1 MESVGPELAGERRV
15 SRAIHQ
21 FRVGV
26 NRILSGTLSARL
38 LGIIDYVACVAATA
52 VPGTDLWDGI
62 RLECERE
69 FSGIRFG
76 KGTVAHGLEWETLK
90 LQTRLCSIPPG
101 NPSSTVPLFRNRH
114 VHIGALIRLWRRLA
128 LETEEWLANQGY
140 DTLLDVGPWGGFN
153 FVLEPDGYTRMPF
166 ARLTLAMGGLP
177 STPFHE
183 EGGLLFEHLLPRY
196 HAELHNAGVNFPPVW
211 QYQHAKRDTSGRL
224 LELSGTHY
232 FPAHTY
238 ERRTFIKV
246 RVSRACEAV
255 EEIALQDFLLLLE
268 RLQFTTDWELYR
280 EQTKDVDA
288 RFDLQDFISLNH
300 MVEGLYQRTAAE
312 ERLLHEMKDA
322 FRGAI
327 RATHV
332 LYGYLGQVVRLRWV
346 ENLYWALAEAAL
358 GVKRYQRMVSFDRE
372 VCSQIPPRLLIPVR
386 RHLNRYHHQVGG
398 TA

>member
-1 MESVGPELAGERRV
+1 MPAPPPPGLVRVIEHIVSVAG
-15 SRAIHQ
+15 
-21 FRVGV
+21 
-26 NRILSGTLSARL
+26 T
-38 LGIIDYVACVAATA
+38 TA
-52 VPGTDLWDGI
+52 PGTDLWDGI

-69 FSGIRFG
+69 CSGLRHG
-76 KGTVAHGLEWETLK
+76 KGTVAHALEWEILK
-90 LQTRLCSIPPG
+90 LQTRVGSLAYG
-101 NPSSTVPLFRNRH
+101 NSTPDVPLFRHRH

-128 LETEEWLANQGY
+128 LETEEWLASQGY

-153 FVLEPDGYTRMPF
+153 FVVEPDGYTRMPF
-166 ARLTLAMGGLP
+166 ARLTLAVGGLP

-183 EGGLLFEHLLPRY
+183 QGGPLFQHLLPRY
-196 HAELHNAGVNFPPVW
+196 HAELQQAGVCFPALW
-211 QYQHAKRDTSGRL
+211 QYHHARHDASGRL
-224 LELSGTHY
+224 CEISGTHY
-232 FPAHTY
+232 LPTHSY

-246 RVSRACEAV
+246 RVSRDCEAV

-312 ERLLHEMKDA
+312 DRLLHEMKDA

-327 RATHV
+327 RARQV
-332 LYGYLGQVVRLRWV
+332 LYGYLGQVVKLRWV

-372 VCSQIPPRLLIPVR
+372 VCPQIPPCLLIPVR
-386 RHLNRYHHQVGG
+386 RHLNRYHNRIGG
-398 TA
+398 MA